1 MIFLDMV
8 NVLTRLAKVS
18 FLFVALFCAWPLMAQ
33 VEMSVAGEL
42 TPRPDDADAVSYYRQ
57 LDAND
62 NVCAL
67 IKVKPS
73 NPMGT
78 PLVLQTGGG
87 IAPVPPKPGWS
98 NKQSDGS
105 WWYWLSPKTRNIF
118 FTAEGYTETAPLGVR
133 LEPGKVYE
141 LKLTVGAAAEVI
153 HKYQLKRY
161 AMKLDITPKSCVV
174 SYGKDA
180 SYNMDR
186 VVINDGYFEAV
197 LDQGIYYYK
206 IENEYYETYT
216 GTYRL
221 DAASKEESITMKPAF
236 GYLRVT
242 SEPSGAEVYLDG
254 SLQSAGKTPFTSGM
268 LTRGTH
274 SVLLRVDDYY
284 SSESR
289 YDVLPDGA
297 VQDMPVVRL
306 KPQFGTVTCLC
317 EDAQAELTV
326 SDASG
331 KVMGRGKSGMT
342 LRLNSRG
349 SYKLE
354 SARSGHASQS
364 IGIQGGAALEGLTV
378 SVAVGAPVP
387 LYGGLQISSD
397 PRRAEVYIDGV
408 LAGRTT
414 YVGEVLVGEHQVELR
429 MDGYPSVKFSVK
441 VEKDQETLVNRKL
454 EKNVAHSLA
463 GGASGVAGSSGLAG
477 ASASSGSSSA
487 SRTANCYIVSKSGT
501 YSFPTVKG
509 NSTQPMGNVAK
520 AEVLWES
527 FGTSTAP
534 AKGDIIQSVSYTAG
548 SADAAGTI
556 TFSTPSTLRNGNAVI
571 AAKDVGGN
579 ILWSWHI
586 WVCSGYDPVAS
597 AQTYYNNA
605 GVMMD
610 RNLGATSATPG
621 DVGSLGL
628 LYQWGRKDPFLG
640 SSSISSNTKA
650 KSTLSWPSA
659 VSSTSSNGT
668 VAYAVKNPT
677 TFITYNSS
685 NADWYYTGSSSTDN
699 TRWQST
705 KTIYDPCPPGWKVP
719 AGGSSGVWSK
729 AVGSSSYFS
738 YLWDSTNKGM
748 NFSGKFGSASTIW
761 YPAAGCLNG
770 GGGSLDDVGGYG
782 YWWSCTPNGLSAYYL
797 RLDINGNVYPSDVSS
812 RAYGQSVRCLQE

>member
-1 MIFLDMV
+1 MIHLNFL
-8 NVLTRLAKVS
+8 LLSWRKLSLGALLLLIGQGL
-18 FLFVALFCAWPLMAQ
+18 LFAQ
-33 VEMSVAGEL
+33 VEMSITGDL
-42 TPRPDDADAVSYYRQ
+42 TLKPGDADATSYYRQ
-57 LDAND
+57 TDSDD

-73 NPMGT
+73 NPMGAT
-78 PLVLQTGGG
+78 LVLQTGGG
-87 IAPVPPKPGWS
+87 IAPVPPPKGVS

-141 LKLTVGAAAEVI
+141 LKLTVGAAAQVI
-153 HKYQLKRY
+153 HKYKLERY
-161 AMKLDITPKSCVV
+161 VMKLDITPKSCVV

-186 VVINDGYFEAV
+186 VVIDDGYFEAV

-206 IENEYYETYT
+206 IETEYYETYT

-242 SEPSGAEVYLDG
+242 SDPSGAEVYLDG

-289 YDVLPDGA
+289 YDVLPDGT
-297 VQDMPVVRL
+297 VQDVPVVRL

-364 IGIQGGAALEGLTV
+364 IGIQGGTALEGLTV
-378 SVAVGAPVP
+378 SVTVGAPVP

-429 MDGYPSVKFSVK
+429 MEGYPSAKFSVK

-509 NSTQPMGNVAK
+509 NSTQPVGNVSR

-527 FGTSTAP
+527 FGTSIAP
-534 AKGDIIQSVSYTAG
+534 STGDIIQSVSYAAG
-548 SADAAGTI
+548 SGSSAGTI
-556 TFSTPSTLRNGNAVI
+556 TFSTPSTLKNGNAVI
-571 AAKDVGGN
+571 AAKDASGK

-586 WVCSGYDPVAS
+586 WVCKDYDPVAT

-621 DVGSLGL
+621 DVGALGL

-650 KSTLSWPSA
+650 ASTLSWPSLESSD
-659 VSSTSSNGT
+659 SSTGT
-668 VAYAVKNPT
+668 IAYAVAHPT
-677 TFITYNSS
+677 TFITS
-685 NADWYYTGSSSTDN
+685 NTNNYDWYYTGSSSTDN
-699 TRWQST
+699 NRWKSA

-719 AGGSSGVWSK
+719 EGSDNGVWSK
-729 AVGSSSYFS
+729 AANTSGSFS
-738 YLWDSTNKGM
+738 YAWNSTNKGM
-748 NFSGKFGSASTIW
+748 NFSRKFGSASNIW
-761 YPAAGCLNG
+761 YPAAGYLYDVDG
-770 GGGSLDDVGGYG
+770 RLYDVGRSGD
-782 YWWSCTPNGLSAYYL
+782 WWSCTPNDGYAYGLLFY
-797 RLDINGNVYPSDVSS
+797 RNGNVYPSDNGS
-812 RAYGQSVRCLQE
+812 RAYGLSVRCLQE

>member
-1 MIFLDMV
+1 MKKLVHIVKIVFL
-8 NVLTRLAKVS
+8 L
-18 FLFVALFCAWPLMAQ
+18 VALFLARPMTAQ

-73 NPMGT
+73 NPMGAT
-78 PLVLQTGGG
+78 LVLQTGGG
-87 IAPVPPKPGWS
+87 IAPVPPPKGVS
-98 NKQSDGS
+98 NKQADGS

-186 VVINDGYFEAV
+186 VVIDDGYFEAV

-221 DAASKEESITMKPAF
+221 DAASKEESISMKPAF

-289 YDVLPDGA
+289 YDVLPDGT
-297 VQDMPVVRL
+297 VQDVPVVRL

-331 KVMGRGKSGMT
+331 KVMGRGKSGMM

-354 SARSGHASQS
+354 SVRSGHASQS
-364 IGIQGGAALEGLTV
+364 IGIQGGAAL
-378 SVAVGAPVP
+378 
-387 LYGGLQISSD
+387 
-397 PRRAEVYIDGV
+397 
-408 LAGRTT
+408 
-414 YVGEVLVGEHQVELR
+414 
-429 MDGYPSVKFSVK
+429 
-441 VEKDQETLVNRKL
+441 
-454 EKNVAHSLA
+454 
-463 GGASGVAGSSGLAG
+463 
-477 ASASSGSSSA
+477 
-487 SRTANCYIVSKSGT
+487 
-501 YSFPTVKG
+501 
-509 NSTQPMGNVAK
+509 
-520 AEVLWES
+520 
-527 FGTSTAP
+527 
-534 AKGDIIQSVSYTAG
+534 
-548 SADAAGTI
+548 
-556 TFSTPSTLRNGNAVI
+556 
-571 AAKDVGGN
+571 
-579 ILWSWHI
+579 
-586 WVCSGYDPVAS
+586 
-597 AQTYYNNA
+597 
-605 GVMMD
+605 
-610 RNLGATSATPG
+610 
-621 DVGSLGL
+621 
-628 LYQWGRKDPFLG
+628 
-640 SSSISSNTKA
+640 
-650 KSTLSWPSA
+650 
-659 VSSTSSNGT
+659 
-668 VAYAVKNPT
+668 
-677 TFITYNSS
+677 
-685 NADWYYTGSSSTDN
+685 
-699 TRWQST
+699 
-705 KTIYDPCPPGWKVP
+705 
-719 AGGSSGVWSK
+719 
-729 AVGSSSYFS
+729 
-738 YLWDSTNKGM
+738 
-748 NFSGKFGSASTIW
+748 
-761 YPAAGCLNG
+761 
-770 GGGSLDDVGGYG
+770 
-782 YWWSCTPNGLSAYYL
+782 
-797 RLDINGNVYPSDVSS
+797 
-812 RAYGQSVRCLQE
+812 